1 MNDELQVSNDE
12 LRERTTQIGD
22 LNDFMR
28 SILGSLESGVV
39 VIDQELR
46 VQVWNQR
53 MEELWGVRSDE
64 ALTQF
69 LFNLDIGLPVEDLRP
84 TLRQVLGEDG
94 SDQPVQ
100 LVRAINRR
108 GRSIDVQVT
117 ISPLHRGHDSATA
130 GAIILM
136 DSRAV
141 ENA

>member
-1 MNDELQVSNDE
+1 M
-12 LRERTTQIGD
+12 
-22 LNDFMR
+22 
-28 SILGSLESGVV
+28 
-39 VIDQELR
+39 
-46 VQVWNQR
+46 
-53 MEELWGVRSDE
+53 GVRTDQ
-64 ALTQF
+64 AVGQF

-84 TLRQVLGEDG
+84 TLRLVLTEDG

-117 ISPLHRGHDSATA
+117 ISPLYQDAESQTS

-141 ENA
+141 ENVS